1 MATGQLLLELVTNWA
16 RMSNKFGYHIVP
28 GTLDPFVTPMDS
40 FADPLRG
47 YIYLSINLQN
57 LLQDEKILFENHIE
71 KKYFKL
77 DSENNLLVNSQEILN
92 SPDEEFVEFLMLK
105 YNNEST
111 VLHKQQDIQ
120 QLFEQDFQEFIER
133 DRILRLQY
141 FQEAILERFGFI
153 RNAAITKQHN
163 SDDDATFFI
172 HSSGK

>member
-77 DSENNLLVNSQEILN
+77 DSENNLLVNSKEILN

-120 QLFEQDFQEFIER
+120 QLFEQDFQE
-133 DRILRLQY
+133 
-141 FQEAILERFGFI
+141 AILERFGFI

-172 HSSGK
+172 HSSGKQK